1 MALER
6 YSIDLVFRCTWMSE
20 VCRGHTVCCET
31 DTWFGNRRRLP
42 AYNWMCVSHSFTRS
56 LDGPNDKGV
65 LFDKAFWIEMFRI
78 VHTLSWAT
86 WWMMSSSWTLS
97 YIHGPVARCSA
108 VKLQSTLE
116 NVDSGLRYTSLY
128 SPTTCSTRG
137 IFERPLL
144 GSVNVQAAAYH
155 IYIFAIRTS
164 RKGTVTKYSWE
175 ALHKWPCSPFR
186 RRRRKPFRQLS
197 DAEVSF
203 PYFCHSWFQCI
214 VKDHL
219 KYLFLTESR
228 SGNEDDETGRC
239 SMMLEGI
246 SKTEICLPSD
256 IFDIKSQ
263 VEMWSGGCHR
273 ISQGHKFN

>member
-1 MALER
+1 MLIR
-6 YSIDLVFRCTWMSE
+6 DWDILR
-20 VCRGHTVCCET
+20 
-31 DTWFGNRRRLP
+31 
-42 AYNWMCVSHSFTRS
+42 
-56 LDGPNDKGV
+56 
-65 LFDKAFWIEMFRI
+65 
-78 VHTLSWAT
+78 
-86 WWMMSSSWTLS
+86 
-97 YIHGPVARCSA
+97 YIHPPHA
-108 VKLQSTLE
+108 
-116 NVDSGLRYTSLY
+116 
-128 SPTTCSTRG
+128 PH
-137 IFERPLL
+137 
-144 GSVNVQAAAYH
+144 AASSNDHCLDQWTFKPRHIIYH

>member
-6 YSIDLVFRCTWMSE
+6 YSIDLVFRCTGMSE
-20 VCRGHTVCCET
+20 LCVE
-31 DTWFGNRRRLP
+31 DTPFVAKLIRDLAIADACLLTTG
-42 AYNWMCVSHSFTRS
+42 CVSLSHSFTRS

-155 IYIFAIRTS
+155 IYIYSQFAQAERVPLRNTLEKPYTSGRAHPSEEEGESHSGSCRMLKFHFHIFAIHDFHVLLRT
-164 RKGTVTKYSWE
+164 
-175 ALHKWPCSPFR
+175 
-186 RRRRKPFRQLS
+186 
-197 DAEVSF
+197 
-203 PYFCHSWFQCI
+203 I
-214 VKDHL
+214 
-219 KYLFLTESR
+219 
-228 SGNEDDETGRC
+228 
-239 SMMLEGI
+239 
-246 SKTEICLPSD
+246 
-256 IFDIKSQ
+256 
-263 VEMWSGGCHR
+263 
-273 ISQGHKFN
+273 